1 MGLTARARAAPA
13 SPMAAKAAVLE
24 EIGES
29 LKPHGLALRGAF
41 HPVAGDGAPE
51 LEGGPSGTILLLG
64 NLGGAMWP
72 AFSASPERA
81 DGMAHGLDRWT
92 RRILGSLAPRFGAT
106 ALFPFGGPPWLP
118 FQRWAMKAD
127 SVAPSPLG
135 ILIHPDYGLWH
146 AYRGALAFL
155 ERLPLPPRE
164 QRPSPCDSCIERPC
178 LSACPVGAF
187 TPGRYDVARC
197 RDHVAGP
204 EGRACREE
212 GCLARLACPVGRAH
226 AYPAAEM
233 AFHMAAFLA
242 GR

>member
-1 MGLTARARAAPA
+1 
-13 SPMAAKAAVLE
+13 MAARAAVLE
-24 EIGES
+24 RIGEG

-41 HPVAGDGAPE
+41 HPVAEDGVPE
-51 LEGGPSGTILLLG
+51 LEGRPCGTILLLG
-64 NLGGAMWP
+64 NLGGSIWP
-72 AFSASPERA
+72 IFNASPERA
-81 DGMAHGLDRWT
+81 DGAPHGLDRWT
-92 RRILGSLAPRFGAT
+92 RRILGSLAPEFGAR

-146 AYRGALAFL
+146 AYRGAFAFA

-178 LSACPVGAF
+178 LSGCPVDAF

-204 EGRACREE
+204 RGGTCREE

>member
-1 MGLTARARAAPA
+1 
-13 SPMAAKAAVLE
+13 MAAQAAVLE
-24 EIGES
+24 WIEES

-41 HPVAGDGAPE
+41 HPIAGDGAPE
-51 LEGGPSGTILLLG
+51 LDEGPCRTILLLG

-81 DGMAHGLDRWT
+81 DGAPHGLDRWT
-92 RRILGSLAPRFGAT
+92 RRVLGSVAPGFGAT

-146 AYRGALAFL
+146 AYRGAFAFA
-155 ERLPLPPRE
+155 ERLPLTSRE

-178 LSACPVGAF
+178 LSGCPVGAF

-197 RDHVAGP
+197 RDHVGGP
-204 EGRACREE
+204 RGGTCREG

>member
-1 MGLTARARAAPA
+1 MP
-13 SPMAAKAAVLE
+13 S
-24 EIGES
+24 
-29 LKPHGLALRGAF
+29 
-41 HPVAGDGAPE
+41 GDGVTESAFMAQRWKGSQ
-51 LEGGPSGTILLLG
+51 GGPPKGKSAVAPKPGAREARMRWVQRSSPWAMPSARSGEALKAG
-64 NLGGAMWP
+64 H
-72 AFSASPERA
+72 
-81 DGMAHGLDRWT
+81 MAPPKFPSS
-92 RRILGSLAPRFGAT
+92 RIVP
-106 ALFPFGGPPWLP
+106 GGPPWLP

-146 AYRGALAFL
+146 AYRGAFAFV

-204 EGRACREE
+204 AGRACREE
-212 GCLARLACPVGRAH
+212 GCLARLACPIGRAH